1 VTKTKVII
9 LVSFALV
16 FAAGAAV
23 GMLMERS
30 GHRPPRRPGPFG
42 GFSGLDLTPEQQE
55 EVRLIWSERE
65 EAEGPSMF
73 ERARQLEEEK
83 RNAIIALMTEEQQV
97 RYEEILQEH
106 ERKLNELSQERRKEF
121 ERKVELTK
129 EILTEPQ
136 RKKFEELIEE
146 GRNRGRELLPG
157 HPGTPRYRRPGGPSE
172 ERQPS

>member
-1 VTKTKVII
+1 
-9 LVSFALV
+9 
-16 FAAGAAV
+16 
-23 GMLMERS
+23 
-30 GHRPPRRPGPFG
+30 
-42 GFSGLDLTPEQQE
+42 
-55 EVRLIWSERE
+55 
-65 EAEGPSMF
+65 MF